1 MGIGKIEAAGGVS
14 GAEMTRMQPVD
25 TVSKNIENE
34 IFGLQRRMK
43 ELSSNEELSAEEKG
57 KKRQEFRQEI
67 SKLNIELRQH
77 QAELGRE
84 KRGEV
89 IRREIKEDGGEGRD
103 AKAGNGAAGSTKADG
118 SAADSAGAAAGKVPD
133 RASMETKAAG
143 SEASVQALAA
153 GSAAAVQTKSAGSSV
168 VSGEGPGSGE
178 DNDIRADAAGDRDAE
193 KTEEKR
199 NFAKDREMFAGDS
212 AMKRAKS
219 QGAVIAR
226 MEGGIAI
233 LKGEIKQD
241 EARGVNVDRKKE
253 ELARQERKLEQASAF
268 QSSILGGSNQTLQE
282 AARSQTGGGEGSAR
296 AGSVQAAGLINR

>member
-43 ELSSNEELSAEEKG
+43 ELSSNEEFSAEEKV

-118 SAADSAGAAAGKVPD
+118 GAADSAGAAAGKVPD
-133 RASMETKAAG
+133 RAPVETKAAG
-143 SEASVQALAA
+143 SE
-153 GSAAAVQTKSAGSSV
+153 AAVQTKSAGSSA
-168 VSGEGPGSGE
+168 VSDEGPGSGE